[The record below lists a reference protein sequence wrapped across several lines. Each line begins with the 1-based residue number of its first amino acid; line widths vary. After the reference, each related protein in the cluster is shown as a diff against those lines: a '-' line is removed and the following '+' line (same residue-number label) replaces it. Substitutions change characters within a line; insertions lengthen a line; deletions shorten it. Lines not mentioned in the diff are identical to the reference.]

1 MNNKIEH
8 IAIKYL
14 NKLYGD
20 LERYVSP
27 NNNFIIFHKNGK
39 FYMEHDLT
47 DGGLWIC
54 YDLIW
59 GDLKDTFSLYDL
71 EIASILKKWV
81 KVNYNLNNVN
91 PCFLD

>member
-20 LERYVSP
+20 LEEYRTED
-27 NNNFIIFHKNGK
+27 NLFFIKGK
-39 FYMEHDLT
+39 KVYMEQDLT

-59 GDLKDTFSLYDL
+59 GDLKDTFSLEFDD
-71 EIASILKKWV
+71 IQSIIKKWV
-81 KVNYNLNNVN
+81 KVTYNLNNVN
-91 PCFLD
+91 PCLLD